1 MFRTKAYLKI
11 KCDLPK
17 LLLTILIDDK
27 LLNVT
32 WRDKMLLLS
41 KRKYLIY
48 FNIKN
53 TNLKKI
59 SSH

>member
-1 MFRTKAYLKI
+1 LFRTKAYLKI